1 MPDSDRRSQP
11 IGTDLNGL
19 FDYLEGQQASLVAIE
34 FSPMVLLQKRIGE
47 VSAITRRKRTVNPFR
62 GPVGHDVEY
71 PRLLAVLDKDKIPRV
86 EIKQRL
92 RISLEELR
100 PEVQ

>member
-1 MPDSDRRSQP
+1 
-11 IGTDLNGL
+11 
-19 FDYLEGQQASLVAIE
+19 
-34 FSPMVLLQKRIGE
+34 MVLLQKRIGE

-92 RISLEELR
+92 RIPLEELR
-100 PEVQ
+100 PEVQLQKDHDALLDRICQPVAELVQGLIDRECSNEFGTR